1 MNSSRKR
8 HDSDFWKDRGE
19 KSLGHKTWNNWA
31 TFSAIFSKWTLPVS
45 VIVILF
51 WTWLLT
57 IDTLHN
63 NILRSISGFQTPPL

>member
-1 MNSSRKR
+1 MTSSRKR

-19 KSLGHKTWNNWA
+19 KSLGHKTWNDW
-31 TFSAIFSKWTLPVS
+31 AIFSKWTLPVS
-45 VIVILF
+45 VIVILL
-51 WTWLLT
+51 WTWLPI